1 MKRFEPAPCDF
12 FYKAPMTKIVLK
24 LNEPVEVALRRFRR
38 EIQKTGLIQEL
49 RARCSYEKPTTER
62 KRKLASAVSR
72 QRARIKRATPP
83 RKMY

>member
-1 MKRFEPAPCDF
+1 
-12 FYKAPMTKIVLK
+12 MTKIVLK
-24 LNEPVEVALRRFRR
+24 VDEPVEVALRRFRR

-49 RARCSYEKPTTER
+49 RARCFYEKPTTER

-83 RKMY
+83 RKLY